1 MKIDVKGLCKTAVI
15 IVAAAMAT
23 IIIMQTY
30 YNRSNDFERKIVGI
44 HIKGE
49 VKAPG
54 YYELEYGSRI
64 KDAVIAAGSETQNA
78 DFTDVNLALIL
89 ADGDEIVIPA
99 CGEKEKGNNTGL
111 ININTA
117 DMYKLCKLDGIGEK
131 LAASIISYRSE
142 KGKFK
147 SINDL
152 KKVEGIGNSKFNK
165 IKDKI
170 EV

>member
-1 MKIDVKGLCKTAVI
+1 MNIDWKKVLIRSSATIVI
-15 IVAAAMAT
+15 IALF
-23 IIIMQTY
+23 IIAGI
-30 YNRSNDFERKIVGI
+30 NAERNEESKIVGI

-49 VKAPG
+49 VNAPG
-54 YYELEYGSRI
+54 YYELEYGSRV
-64 KDAVIAAGSETQNA
+64 KDAVIAAGSETKSA
-78 DFTDVNLALIL
+78 DFTDINLALLL
-89 ADGDEIVIPA
+89 ADGDEIIIPA
-99 CGEKEKGNNTGL
+99 LGDKEKEKNSDL

-142 KGKFK
+142 KGAFK

-152 KKVEGIGNSKFNK
+152 KKIKGIGKAKFDK

>member
-1 MKIDVKGLCKTAVI
+1 MEINWKKALIRGSIVIVI
-15 IVAAAMAT
+15 IALFVIAG
-23 IIIMQTY
+23 I
-30 YNRSNDFERKIVGI
+30 NVERNEESKIVGI

-49 VKAPG
+49 VNAPG
-54 YYELEYGSRI
+54 YYELQYGSRV
-64 KDAVIAAGSETQNA
+64 KDAVIAAGSETKSA
-78 DFTDVNLALIL
+78 DFTDINLALLL
-89 ADGDEIVIPA
+89 ADGDEIIIPA
-99 CGEKEKGNNTGL
+99 LGDKEKEMGSDL

-131 LAASIISYRSE
+131 LATSIISYRSE
-142 KGKFK
+142 KGAFK

-152 KKVEGIGNSKFNK
+152 KKIKGIGKAKFDK